1 MIAGMQLDL
10 GSLFFGARLLVAGA
24 VLVGRR
30 ATIVRETKAR
40 EDVNRER
47 FLKGEYFG
55 QVPVGFSTGTRM
67 TMVTLFCFVVGVVFV
82 VGGIF

>member
-1 MIAGMQLDL
+1 MIAGMQFDL
-10 GSLFFGARLLVAGA
+10 GSLLFGALLLVAGA
-24 VLVGRR
+24 VLVGKR

-55 QVPVGFSTGTRM
+55 QVPVVFSTSTRM
-67 TMVTLFCFVVGVVFV
+67 TMVTLFCLVVGVVFV
-82 VGGIF
+82 VWGIF